1 MRIVAETQVKN
12 QCVQHFIDA
21 YRRLAP
27 PLQIDGQR
35 IYVAWEDWDT
45 DGQNKIQYESE
56 VDLANST
63 ILIYY
68 YDGRRKKRKLCKSR
82 ISTFDSQFF
91 QGLMY
96 PGKKKVYL
104 RYTKCITDSF
114 CLVPIHYGGYP
125 ALAVAM
131 RDEKLVRLVPSWTVL
146 DTVYF
151 ADTNV
156 DLSPPLP
163 EVEYSEEELKK
174 AVQDVARYGAEIGV
188 LALLPYIQ
196 MHATKRYVPVVVGP
210 MRTGKTNT
218 LMYIYSAWP
227 QPKRYISTPSTA
239 ALRDSLMRSH
249 VVADD
254 IGEDLGRYFDWRIVI
269 PYFERGTITRLKT
282 QTMREV
288 AYILHGALVMAT
300 NAPRDDI
307 RSVSNRIRY
316 IHGDRVPPGA
326 ETESH
331 PQLSWLAF
339 NPFIYMA
346 QPPWLSAIDA
356 ATSLLFNNPPPSQ
369 PQHNP
374 LDEPYMAF
382 AAQLYSKLARLYAIH
397 SNPCGDPE
405 SGESPSRHF
414 KTFEERGYI
423 TFRLET
429 FENPMYRNKTVT
441 VAKSVTLRDTK
452 TVTRSIS
459 RTSEHYSV
467 TEVRLIIDYFNL
479 PIEILWKGN
488 HYYVAIPCE
497 KLEEVY
503 TRLKTIVK

>member
-1 MRIVAETQVKN
+1 MRIVAETPVKN
-12 QCVQHFIDA
+12 QCVQQFIEA

-27 PLQIDGQR
+27 PLQIDGKN
-35 IYVAWEDWDT
+35 IYATWEDWSED
-45 DGQNKIQYESE
+45 DKNKIQYEAE
-56 VDLANST
+56 VDLANNS

-68 YDGRRKKRKLCKSR
+68 YDGKKKKKLCKSR
-82 ISTFDSQFF
+82 ISTFDAQFF

-104 RYTKCITDSF
+104 RHTKCVADSL

-131 RDEKLVRLVPSWTVL
+131 RDEKLVRLVTCWTIG

-174 AVQDVARYGAEIGV
+174 AVQEVAKYGADIGV

-196 MHATKRYVPVVVGP
+196 MHASKRYVPVVVGP

-307 RSVSNRIRY
+307 RSVTNRIRY
-316 IHGDRVPPGA
+316 IHGDRVPPGS

-339 NPFIYMA
+339 NPFLYMA
-346 QPPWLSAIDA
+346 QPPWLSAIDTA
-356 ATSLLFNNPPPSQ
+356 ASLLFGDPPPPQS
-369 PQHNP
+369 QHNP

-382 AAQLYSKLARLYAIH
+382 AAQLYSKLAKLYAIYN
-397 SNPCGDPE
+397 NPCGDPE

-441 VAKSVTLRDTK
+441 VSKSVTLRDTK
-452 TVTRSIS
+452 TITRSIS
-459 RTSEHYSV
+459 HTSEYYSV
-467 TEVRLIIDYFNL
+467 TEARLIINYFGL

-488 HYYVAIPCE
+488 HYYIAIPCE